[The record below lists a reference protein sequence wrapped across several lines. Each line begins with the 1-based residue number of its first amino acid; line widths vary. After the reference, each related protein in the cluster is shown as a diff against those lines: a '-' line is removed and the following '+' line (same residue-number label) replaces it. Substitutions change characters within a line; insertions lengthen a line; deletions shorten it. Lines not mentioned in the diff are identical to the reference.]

1 MKVRGFDRTWA
12 SLCIASVIAS
22 FLAWLIYASEK
33 PSLVRYLQT
42 VGFGDEGM
50 AGEIAAF
57 SLGQAGWFILFLGL
71 AAGLLVLIIAG
82 VFAGKRAKLGGLL
95 LGLLLVIDLGRAD
108 LPYIVHWDYQQK
120 YDVDSANP
128 ASSTNPIINFLRD
141 KPYEHRVTGLRAPPQ
156 LPLLEELYRY
166 EWMQHQFP
174 YFDIQSLDLVQRP
187 RVPAN
192 EEAYELALT
201 PRSADTSCLM
211 ARRWQLTNTRY
222 LLGPAGF
229 LDALNEQLDP
239 SQHRFRIIQ
248 RFAITLKAGVA
259 EFHRQ
264 LEELTAV
271 PADNGDYAL
280 LEFTGA
286 LPRAKLYSNWQ
297 ISTNDSA
304 TLETLTSTN
313 FDPLQRVLV
322 STPLPVAPA
331 VNANNDNSGTVE
343 FKSYAPKDI
352 RFDAKADAPSVLLLN
367 DKFDPQW
374 RVFVDG
380 KPAELLRCNFIMR
393 GVYLP
398 PGPHTVEFQFN
409 LPSGPLYVTVAAFGV
424 GILLCGFLVLKNI
437 NGNNV

>member
-1 MKVRGFDRTWA
+1 
-12 SLCIASVIAS
+12 
-22 FLAWLIYASEK
+22 
-33 PSLVRYLQT
+33 
-42 VGFGDEGM
+42 
-50 AGEIAAF
+50 
-57 SLGQAGWFILFLGL
+57 
-71 AAGLLVLIIAG
+71 
-82 VFAGKRAKLGGLL
+82 
-95 LGLLLVIDLGRAD
+95 LGRAD